1 MNMHGDEFPAV
12 KSLGRFC
19 SLAIDKNMAPVDE
32 FLHARARKFPP
43 MRGHEPVQPRPSVR
57 I

>member
-1 MNMHGDEFPAV
+1 MHGDEFPAV